1 MSTRHA
7 STGHEPV
14 TLRMPFEPSSVP
26 EARKRLEHWMADQGL
41 DNGPVDDA
49 RVVVSELVANSVR
62 HARPLPDGTVLV
74 SWRFD
79 NGSLDLSVTD
89 GGAGTRPMRV
99 NAPMSALAGRGIA
112 IVETLTMRWWA
123 EQTRSR
129 STVHAVLPV

>member
-1 MSTRHA
+1 MSTRPA
-7 STGHEPV
+7 STGRDPV
-14 TLRMPFEPSSVP
+14 TLRMPFEPSSVS
-26 EARKRLEHWMADQGL
+26 EARRRLQTWMAEQGL
-41 DNGPVDDA
+41 ENGPVDDA

-74 SWRFD
+74 SWRVD
-79 NGSLDLSVTD
+79 GESLDLSVTD
-89 GGAGTRPMRV
+89 GGSGTRPMRV
-99 NAPMSALAGRGIA
+99 NAPISALAGRGIA